1 MKRNQL
7 LVTIL
12 IFTGI
17 LATAQVGINNQSPM
31 ATLDITAKTT
41 NGTKPEGIIAPRL
54 TGDQIKAGDAQYGAS
69 QIGTIIYATAAVTTA
84 STKTAVITAPGYYYF
99 DGSIWQKLSGGG
111 LGSTPFINNVITKS
125 GAGYSALL
133 ASDLTS
139 SYNTLTFNTQAPTP
153 SFTLTSL
160 SAADTGKVLLIN
172 NLTGTNFLINYTDD
186 TSTAQSYTIQNTRG
200 VTFVWGTNGWIR
212 GSY

>member
-1 MKRNQL
+1 MKSIL
-7 LVTIL
+7 LIL
-12 IFTGI
+12 GIFFSQYVFS
-17 LATAQVGINNQSPM
+17 QVGINNQSPR

-41 NGTKPEGIIAPRL
+41 NGSKPEGMIAPRL
-54 TGDQIKAGDAQYGAS
+54 TGDQIKAGDSQYGAS
-69 QIGTIIYATAAVTTA
+69 QLGTIIYATAAVTSA
-84 STKTAVITAPGYYYF
+84 STKTAAITAPGYYYF
-99 DGSIWQKLSGGG
+99 DGNIWQKLSGS
-111 LGSTPFINNVITKS
+111 GSGSGSFTNNVITKS
-125 GAGYSALL
+125 GAAYGTLL

-160 SAADTGKVLLIN
+160 SSADTGKVLLIN